1 MTLDTRQ
8 WQGLALLLLLGAA
21 LYVLAPVLTPFAV
34 AALFAYLGDPVVDG
48 LQRRGL
54 SRTTAVVVVFAAMT
68 LLVGLV
74 LLLLVPMLVRQV
86 GHLIEQLPVYVE
98 WLRARVE
105 PLLVR
110 YAGLAPGDLGS
121 DQVVD
126 LLQEHWREAGGVAAG
141 VVGAVTRSG
150 STLIGWLANLLVIP
164 VVVFYLLRDWDLML
178 ARVQELLPRAVA
190 PTATRLARDSD
201 GVLGAFLRG
210 QLLVMLALG
219 VFYTL
224 GLWAVGID
232 LALLIGLGAGLV
244 SFVPY
249 LGSIVGIGAGVVAA
263 FVQYQDWL
271 HPLLV
276 LAVFGAGQT
285 LEGMVLTPKLVG
297 DRIGLHPVAVIFAV
311 LAGGQLFGFLGI
323 LVALPV
329 AAVAMVLLRHAH
341 ERYLASGLYGA
352 QPEGGPPTPVGAA
365 SAATAMSSEGSRDTE
380 APRVAADAVPSAG
393 AAAATSAD
401 SPEKPSA

>member
-1 MTLDTRQ
+1 MILETRQ
-8 WQGLALLLLLGAA
+8 WQGLALLLLLGAC

-34 AALFAYLGDPVVDG
+34 AALFAYLGDPLVDR

-54 SRTTAVVVVFAAMT
+54 SRTMAVVLVFAVMSI
-68 LLVGLV
+68 VVVLV

-86 GHLIEQLPVYVE
+86 GHLVEQLPSYVE
-98 WLRARVE
+98 WLRARIE

-110 YAGLAPGDLGS
+110 YAGLSPGDLGS
-121 DQVVD
+121 DQIVD
-126 LLQEHWREAGGVAAG
+126 LLQAHWREAGGVAAG
-141 VVGAVTRSG
+141 VVGAVTKSG
-150 STLIGWLANLLVIP
+150 GTVLGWLANLLVIP
-164 VVVFYLLRDWDLML
+164 VVIFYLLRDWDLLL
-178 ARVQELLPRAVA
+178 ARLHELLPRAVE
-190 PTATRLARDSD
+190 PTVTRLVRDSD
-201 GVLGAFLRG
+201 SVLGAFLRG

-232 LALLIGLGAGLV
+232 LALLIGMGAGLV

-249 LGSIVGIGAGVVAA
+249 LGSIVGIGVGVVAA

-276 LAVFGAGQT
+276 MAVFGAGQT

-352 QPEGGPPTPVGAA
+352 GDLANPPVGAA
-365 SAATAMSSEGSRDTE
+365 SAATALRSDGPREPETPRIAAE
-380 APRVAADAVPSAG
+380 AAPAGG
-393 AAAATSAD
+393 AAQIGGETSPD
-401 SPEKPSA
+401 QPPP